1 MEDCFKRNGIPPE
14 ELSAPRVTVSV
25 SPGENG
31 KLTLTG
37 KFEDY
42 ENSGKYY
49 TVTGHGLLYMTKA
62 RLGAKSMTV
71 NTAGRTRV
79 IFSSYKDDG
88 TYSYNM
94 TPRTSDTKYVVRA
107 YLTYTNEAGKT
118 VYVYSSPVLVS
129 YDALA
134 E

>member
-1 MEDCFKRNGIPPE
+1 
-14 ELSAPRVTVSV
+14 
-25 SPGENG
+25 
-31 KLTLTG
+31 
-37 KFEDY
+37 
-42 ENSGKYY
+42 
-49 TVTGHGLLYMTKA
+49 MTKA